1 MRLNASSSKAR
12 EAVVLLVVDVDE
24 MDSVAGEKVEVNEPL
39 AEWMHVEAKKR
50 NVRMHNKLRGT
61 HNIRLLGSG

>member
-24 MDSVAGEKVEVNEPL
+24 MKMDSVVGEKVEVNEPL
-39 AEWMHVEAKKR
+39 AEWI
-50 NVRMHNKLRGT
+50 T
-61 HNIRLLGSG
+61 